1 MIMLLGEASFRSME
15 LTIDE
20 MEQQIGDINLSIVRD
35 LRRPPN
41 EHAGLVK
48 QFYYITT
55 RVFDGDG
62 RKAALLIL
70 KSSTGDFDLFKL
82 ICERWKLTFSEID
95 LDADGWRPFRKMV
108 INWAANPQDI
118 CGVYVRWI
126 HEKYGIPR
134 EAVTSDSNYII
145 HNAIIVGSGEVV
157 EWLADNFG
165 VQQKDAYE
173 HIPRVLEAIS
183 RQDGLE
189 KDITEE
195 ERAMHADMLK
205 HRLESAIQRVR

>member
-1 MIMLLGEASFRSME
+1 MQSME

-20 MEQQIGDINLSIVRD
+20 MEKQIGDINLSIVRD
-35 LRRPPN
+35 LRRPPKD
-41 EHAGLVK
+41 HAGLVR
-48 QFYYITT
+48 QFYYITN

-62 RKAALLIL
+62 RKAAKLIL
-70 KSSTGDFDLFKL
+70 DSSMGDFDLFKL
-82 ICERWKLTFSEID
+82 ICERWNLTFSEIN
-95 LDADGWRPFRKMV
+95 LGVGGWRPFRKMV

-145 HNAIIVGSGEVV
+145 HNAIIIGSGEVV
-157 EWLADNFG
+157 GWLAKNFG

-173 HIPRVLEAIS
+173 HIPRVLEAII
-183 RQDGLE
+183 RQFGLE
-189 KDITEE
+189 KYITEE

-205 HRLESAIQRVR
+205 HRLETAMQRLH